1 MLANRPVAALGLASA
16 VLVFTASCAE
26 RQPPPPPPPVV
37 RPSPLPPPP
46 PPPVPQADWRDMPQ
60 TPGNWTWSM
69 EGGRSTARFGGDVL
83 TVTCD
88 RATGAI
94 TFART
99 GIAEGQVPM
108 TVVTEA
114 VTRPVTGLAQAGPA
128 PVVTLSFTSSD
139 PILDAMAFSRGRFAL
154 EATGLPTLYL
164 PSWPELSRVIEDCR

>member
-1 MLANRPVAALGLASA
+1 
-16 VLVFTASCAE
+16 
-26 RQPPPPPPPVV
+26 
-37 RPSPLPPPP
+37 
-46 PPPVPQADWRDMPQ
+46 
-60 TPGNWTWSM
+60 M